1 MINCFYREDITKQID
16 VIREQNRKFEK
27 HIESQ
32 HNDFLS
38 RSELKFKN
46 MM

>member
-1 MINCFYREDITKQID
+1 MLNFFYREDIIKQID

-27 HIESQ
+27 HIESR
-32 HNDFLS
+32 HDFFT
-38 RSELKFKN
+38 RSELKLNN